1 MDTFC
6 RSTNEKCV
14 ICKYGL
20 HRIGIYLLWDQFE
33 YGDVGDCFDESEY
46 MLMIML
52 QSLMKGWMVFLM
64 IMIFVIDNIEW
75 RATKRTRAKKLGK
88 QQ

>member
-1 MDTFC
+1 MD
-6 RSTNEKCV
+6 
-14 ICKYGL
+14 
-20 HRIGIYLLWDQFE
+20 RIGNISVVRWDQAE
-33 YGDVGDCFDESEY
+33 YGDGFDENEY

-52 QSLMKGWMVFLM
+52 KSLMKGWMVFLM